1 MVIPYNQIKKIDLSS
16 KRVFISF
23 LLYYLVPKCQVH
35 FRRTVH
41 NPIEYNYGP
50 RSVAIGD
57 FNNDTWL
64 DMIVANSVVNHI
76 AIFLWNSNGS
86 YSDPVKYPTGSFS
99 NPYTVAVGYLN
110 NDSRLDIAVS
120 NFGTNNVGIFLAFSN
135 GSFASQIELSTA
147 IFRPLTICLADFDND
162 TLLDIATANYG
173 SDSIAIF
180 YGYGNGSFSHPTTY
194 STGYD
199 SFPFFLIARD
209 FNDDSHLDLAIANYG
224 TSNIGI
230 LFGNANRTFSN
241 QVIFPASSGSHPS
254 SIAAGYFNDDMFL
267 DITVALSRT
276 NEIGVLL
283 NNGNGTFSNRRIY
296 SLENAS
302 PYSINVADLNG
313 DKHVDLFIANRGINN
328 SGVFLGY
335 GNGSFVLSKMYSSGS
350 VSSISIAVD
359 DLNKD
364 NRADAIVLSNDTGA
378 IDILLGVYEGFSNQ
392 IRYSAGSWAYSVAVG
407 DFNNDTRL
415 DIVVANWGNNVSV
428 LLGYG
433 DGTFQNQ
440 TTYSTGSS
448 PQSVAVGDFNNDTR
462 IDIVA
467 ANSASNDVSVLFQY
481 NRGALQRNRTYAS
494 SGGSRLQCVAIADAN
509 NDSSLDLFV
518 ANYGTSNIGVLLGY
532 GNGDFATQTMLNT
545 GSNSHSSAITL
556 ADFDRDSHL
565 DIASSN
571 QIRKLIDVLRGN
583 GDGTFVNQINNG
595 NDSLFRPSAIAHGD
609 FNNDKRSEIVVAYE
623 GGDRV
628 DIQVAHNTGSYRN
641 QRRYLAGSEPQSVAV
656 GDFNNDTRLDIVV
669 ANGKSSDVS
678 VLLGYG
684 DGTFQDQTT
693 YSTGSSPRSV
703 AVGDFNND
711 TRLDIVVANYYSND
725 VSVLLGYGDG
735 TFQNQRTYST
745 GSYPTSVAVG
755 DFNNDTLLDIVVAN
769 AGSRV
774 PAPNSDR

>member
-16 KRVFISF
+16 RRVFSSF
-23 LLYYLVPKCQVH
+23 FFYYLVPKCQVH

-64 DMIVANSVVNHI
+64 DMVVANSVVNHI

-99 NPYTVAVGYLN
+99 NPYTVAVGYMN
-110 NDSRLDIAVS
+110 NDSRLDIAVA
-120 NFGTNNVGIFLAFSN
+120 NFGTNNVGIFLGFNN

-199 SFPFFLIARD
+199 SLPFFVIARD
-209 FNDDSHLDLAIANYG
+209 FNNDNHLDLAIANYG

-230 LFGNANRTFSN
+230 LFGNDNRTFSN
-241 QVIFPASSGSHPS
+241 QVIFSTSSGSHPS

-267 DITVALSRT
+267 DIAVALSRT

-283 NNGNGTFSNRRIY
+283 NNGNGTFSDQSIY

-302 PYSINVADLNG
+302 PYAINVADLNE

-328 SGVFLGY
+328 TGVFLGY

-392 IRYSAGSWAYSVAVG
+392 TRYSAGSSPLSVAVGDFNNDTRLDIVVANWRSNSGGFDVSVLLGYGNGSFQNQTTYSAGSGPRSVAVGDFNNDTRLDIVVANLDDDVSVLLGYGDGTFQNQTTYSAGSGPYSVAVG

-415 DIVVANWGNNVSV
+415 DIVVANWRSNDVSV
-428 LLGYG
+428 LLGHG

-440 TTYSTGSS
+440 TT
-448 PQSVAVGDFNNDTR
+448 
-462 IDIVA
+462 
-467 ANSASNDVSVLFQY
+467 
-481 NRGALQRNRTYAS
+481 
-494 SGGSRLQCVAIADAN
+494 
-509 NDSSLDLFV
+509 
-518 ANYGTSNIGVLLGY
+518 
-532 GNGDFATQTMLNT
+532 
-545 GSNSHSSAITL
+545 
-556 ADFDRDSHL
+556 
-565 DIASSN
+565 
-571 QIRKLIDVLRGN
+571 
-583 GDGTFVNQINNG
+583 
-595 NDSLFRPSAIAHGD
+595 
-609 FNNDKRSEIVVAYE
+609 
-623 GGDRV
+623 
-628 DIQVAHNTGSYRN
+628 DIQ
-641 QRRYLAGSEPQSVAV
+641 LA
-656 GDFNNDTRLDIVV
+656 
-669 ANGKSSDVS
+669 
-678 VLLGYG
+678 LGHH
-684 DGTFQDQTT
+684 
-693 YSTGSSPRSV
+693 
-703 AVGDFNND
+703 
-711 TRLDIVVANYYSND
+711 L
-725 VSVLLGYGDG
+725 
-735 TFQNQRTYST
+735 
-745 GSYPTSVAVG
+745 
-755 DFNNDTLLDIVVAN
+755 
-769 AGSRV
+769 
-774 PAPNSDR
+774 